1 MTQFFLVLKACSHIF
16 CVHWMRDV
24 FSNKR
29 IKNSYDAFF
38 WAWFLPL
45 VKRIMLCNCL
55 CSSPSRDFASI
66 IRNIWKFRENNYFTD
81 HRTANTIYGF
91 GDSVPVLKIHVCYWN
106 TQKYEHS
113 SIPIQ
118 AIARLLATRREQCVD
133 VNNPL
138 QTVLKHFKLYILTQI
153 VR

>member
-1 MTQFFLVLKACSHIF
+1 MYIECVTCFLISGSKIAMMHFFGHDF
-16 CVHWMRDV
+16 C
-24 FSNKR
+24 
-29 IKNSYDAFF
+29 
-38 WAWFLPL
+38 LC

-118 AIARLLATRREQCVD
+118 AIARLLATRREQCLD
-133 VNNPL
+133 VSNPL